1 MVDDS
6 NTPRRFEHHLWH
18 QVVKTP
24 PKPHHFVAEN
34 GKRSFDANGAQ
45 VFLEFKY
52 WRLIDHL
59 YCEVGK
65 GDVSF
70 AQCAEVAFRGMPKPV
85 DAALWLKSSRFDI
98 NEALRSVGLQL
109 EISDS
114 GAHLVELG

>member
-1 MVDDS
+1 MNDDR
-6 NTPRRFEHHLWH
+6 NAPRRFEHHVRH
-18 QVVKTP
+18 QTP
-24 PKPHHFVAEN
+24 KSPVKPHHFVAEN
-34 GKRSFDANGAQ
+34 GKRSFSANGAD

-52 WRLIDHL
+52 WRLVDHL
-59 YCEVGK
+59 YCDLGK

-70 AQCAEVAFRGMPKPV
+70 AECAEVAFKGMPKPV